1 MIAAAPAR
9 STRPALPPGLPPAK
23 PAPVL
28 RRLYDWVMRLAG
40 HRHAVPALAAVS
52 FAESSFFPIPPD
64 VMLVPMILANRAKAW
79 FIAAVCTVSSVLGG
93 LFGYAIGYFLF
104 EAVGRPL
111 VEFYGYGE
119 KFTTFQGWYNEYGL
133 LIVFVAGITPLPY
146 KVFTIASGV
155 TGMPVVTF
163 ALGSIVSRGL
173 RFFIEAALLWWIGEP
188 IRVFIEKNLQW
199 VTTAFVVLL
208 VGGFVLLKLV

>member
-1 MIAAAPAR
+1 M
-9 STRPALPPGLPPAK
+9 
-23 PAPVL
+23 L

-64 VMLVPMILANRAKAW
+64 VMLVPMILANRARAW
-79 FIAAVCTVSSVLGG
+79 FIATVCTISSVLGG
-93 LFGYAIGYFLF
+93 LFGYAIGYYLF
-104 EAVGRPL
+104 DAVGQPL
-111 VEFYGYGE
+111 VDFYGYGE
-119 KFTTFQGWYNEYGL
+119 KFATFQSWYNEYGL

-155 TGMPVVTF
+155 TGLPLLTF
-163 ALGSIVSRGL
+163 AAGSLVSRGL

-188 IRVFIEKNLQW
+188 IRTFIEKNLQW